1 MTSSSRW
8 GRRLAVTAA
17 GGVAYAALWERN
29 AFTLRTFEIPVLA
42 PGARPMRVLH
52 ISDIH
57 MLGRQRRKQAWIAD
71 LARLVPDL
79 VISTGDHLAGPD
91 GVSGTLTAL
100 EPLLER
106 PGAFVLGSNDYY
118 APKPKN
124 PFKYFMPGHKRVQGE
139 SLPWPELVSGLR
151 GAGWADLT
159 NARVSVTA
167 DGRRVDLR
175 GVDDPHLRRD
185 RLAAVAGPVDPAA
198 DLSIGVVHAPEP
210 RVLQTFVADGVPL
223 LLAGHTHGG
232 QLRLPGYGALVT
244 NCGIDRDRCRGLSAF
259 DGAALHVSA
268 GLGTSPYAPVRFA
281 CRPEASL
288 LTLLPTRPGT
298 ADDADGVG

>member
-1 MTSSSRW
+1 VTSSARW
-8 GRRLAVTAA
+8 GGRLALAA
-17 GGVAYAALWERN
+17 ASGLGYAALWERN
-29 AFTLRTFEIPVLA
+29 AFTLRTFEIGVLA
-42 PGARPMRVLH
+42 RGARPLRVLH

-71 LARLVPDL
+71 LARLLPDL

-91 GVSGTLTAL
+91 GVAGTITAL
-100 EPLLER
+100 GPLLDR

-124 PFKYFMPGHKRVQGE
+124 PLKYFKPGHKRVQGE
-139 SLPWPELVSGLR
+139 SLPWRELAEDLR
-151 GAGWADLT
+151 AAGWADLT
-159 NARVSVTA
+159 NARASLTA

-185 RLAAVAGPVDPAA
+185 RLTAVAGAVDGAA
-198 DLSIGVVHAPEP
+198 ALSIGVVHAPEP
-210 RVLQTFVADGVPL
+210 RVLRAFAADGVPL

-232 QLRLPGYGALVT
+232 QLRVPWYGALVT
-244 NCGIDRDRCRGLSAF
+244 NCGIDRGRCRGVSAF

-288 LTLLPTRPGT
+288 LTLVPAPS
-298 ADDADGVG
+298 